1 MDHKERFIF
10 DECLDYVFIS
20 FFKIEAKLQQVSFN
34 LQ

>member
-10 DECLDYVFIS
+10 DECLDYVSIGL
-20 FFKIEAKLQQVSFN
+20 FKIAAKLQQVSFN